1 MMKKYYQI
9 CAIVLFVAVL
19 FCVPVCFFL
28 QDDKEFSENENRY
41 LAQRPDMSAE
51 DVLSGEFME
60 DTEQY
65 INDQFPQKDFWTG
78 FKSDLLRLT
87 GSREIGG
94 VYLAK
99 DGYLIEKWLPEDFDR
114 QLLAANTE
122 TVSSFAALHPEQ
134 KVSLMLVPTAGMILG
149 DKLPKGAP
157 MFDQEIAY
165 EIVRENLDGAD
176 LVDLNPLFIQH
187 SAEALY
193 YKTDHHWTSR
203 GAFLAYCAWC
213 EMNGQ
218 SADSDDFE
226 IETVTAEFQGTL
238 HSKVLGTHC
247 PFDSIELYRRKD
259 ELPCHVEFNFGKTHS
274 ETVFAM
280 DRLSQKDKY
289 QVFLNGNHPEITI
302 KTAQTNGKHL
312 LMIKDSFANAFIP
325 FLIGDYETIHIIDPR
340 YYYGNID
347 EYIAENDITQCLFLY
362 NIKNFCEDK
371 NISLLSQVNAE

>member
-99 DGYLIEKWLPEDFDR
+99 DGYLIEKWLPEDFDET
-114 QLLAANTE
+114 LLTE
-122 TVSSFAALHPEQ
+122 NIDVINDFAERHPEQ
-134 KVSLMLVPTAGMILG
+134 KVSVMLVPTAAMILS
-149 DKLPKGAP
+149 DKLPTGAP
-157 MFDQEIAY
+157 MFEQNIAY
-165 EIVRENLDGAD
+165 DIVCENLGR
-176 LVDLNPLFIQH
+176 VSMVGLNSLFARH
-187 SAEALY
+187 SAEELY
-193 YKTDHHWTSR
+193 YKTDLHWTSR
-203 GAFLAYCAWC
+203 GAFLAYCAWR

-218 SADSDDFE
+218 NVDEAGFE
-226 IETVTAEFQGTL
+226 ITTVTDEFQGTL
-238 HSKVLGTHC
+238 YSKVLGSHC
-247 PFDSIELYRRKD
+247 AFDSIEIYQSKI
-259 ELPCHVEFNFGKTHS
+259 ELPCSVEHNFGRTQS
-274 ETVFAM
+274 ETIFATEK
-280 DRLSQKDKY
+280 LSQKDKY
-289 QVFLNGNHPEITI
+289 QIFLNGNHPEVSI
-302 KTAQTNGKHL
+302 KTAQENGRHL
-312 LMIKDSFANAFIP
+312 LIIKDSFANAFIQ
-325 FLIGDYETIHIIDPR
+325 FLLNDYETIHLIDPR
-340 YYYGNID
+340 YYYGDID
-347 EYIAENDITQCLFLY
+347 EYISDNEITECLFLY
-362 NIKNFCEDK
+362 NIKNFCEDE
-371 NISLLSQVNAE
+371 NLYMIS